1 MPLLSALFPGIERI
15 GGGWV
20 LRSGPAGNLVA
31 AAALGNRNSL
41 ATTTSPDQAEL
52 WSGEAR

>member
-1 MPLLSALFPGIERI
+1 MLLLSALFPGIERI

-20 LRSGPAGNLVA
+20 LRSGPAGTWLR
-31 AAALGNRNSL
+31 LGNRNSL
-41 ATTTSPDQAEL
+41 ANPTSPDQAEL